1 MLDPAWPPGP
11 FVLALA
17 IVATL
22 AALVLRAVRKD
33 RREYQRFKRLRT
45 TSRRQAMFR
54 KWLGESFV
62 TFGGMFVA
70 LILLGG
76 AYITPLLGE
85 LQGWP
90 GVRQIRDAPAVTIGL
105 AIGLTVG
112 IVVLTV
118 LAVRTARAEGEGVTA
133 IGDIQAMLPRNRQ
146 ELGLGA
152 LLSINA
158 GLVEELLF
166 RLALPAVIFGATGS
180 AIAAVVGSV
189 LLFGVLHIYQ
199 GVWGV
204 VGTTVVGALMMG
216 VYMVT
221 GTIAVPIVLHVVFDL
236 RSLVLIPMTV
246 LGVHKV
252 DGDRT
257 AVMPPAAERS
267 L

>member
-1 MLDPAWPPGP
+1 MLDPAWPPGQL
-11 FVLALA
+11 VLALA

-45 TSRRQAMFR
+45 TRRRQVMFR

-62 TFGGMFVA
+62 TFGGMSVV

-76 AYITPLLGE
+76 AHITPLLAQLQAWPVLRDIRSAPE
-85 LQGWP
+85 LT
-90 GVRQIRDAPAVTIGL
+90 AGL
-105 AIGLTVG
+105 LVGLTVG
-112 IVVLTV
+112 IVVLTI
-118 LAVRTARAEGEGVTA
+118 LAVRAARAEGEGVTS

-158 GLVEELLF
+158 GVVEELLF

-180 AIAAVVGSV
+180 ALAAVVGSV

-199 GVWGV
+199 GIWGI
-204 VGTTVVGALMMG
+204 VGTTVVGALMMAAY
-216 VYMVT
+216 VIS
-221 GTIAVPIVLHVVFDL
+221 GTIAVPILLHVLFDL
-236 RSLVLIPMTV
+236 RSLVLIPVAV

-252 DGDRT
+252 DGNRA
-257 AVMPPAAERS
+257 AVLPPM
-267 L
+267 